1 MLLEITLSFVF
12 KYLSQTICI
21 YMEYIISNF
30 TDIGIKDIQLKYIEN
45 FVEKSIYGVYC
56 IMLFLIQKIS
66 MSERNNIYRNLK
78 DNQTFMIVCGGHAIS
93 VGIGA
98 ILYYI
103 YIS

>member
-1 MLLEITLSFVF
+1 
-12 KYLSQTICI
+12 
-21 YMEYIISNF
+21 
-30 TDIGIKDIQLKYIEN
+30 
-45 FVEKSIYGVYC
+45 
-56 IMLFLIQKIS
+56 

-103 YIS
+103 YINYEV